1 MGGDEIAHANW
12 RLDNPP
18 VVDVAVSRRM
28 GLFVVARLAAR
39 HGIRVRLR
47 PATGAGLT
55 ALVWLPDEVVAREA
69 TTKPGG
75 LGRFPEPL
83 GRFAIGGGPAGI
95 TGGAPAGPGGAAPAA
110 IGGMPGSGEWPAAM
124 SSTAEQ
130 EVAAARTP
138 RFAPQEDEAGT
149 RLGPQR
155 VPGAGPHPGRFGP
168 PNGPGLAGDPEST
181 EVQPQV
187 AGDMFGTEPT
197 PMFGA
202 GHPSVPSQPF
212 DNEWSAPFAAGSGEQ
227 PSQPA
232 AEWGSRQPDATPS
245 WSSDQTPSMWSGSQ
259 PAWPAA
265 TEEQAAQSGTG
276 DLASQPAEAGSAEE
290 PEPAALG
297 ARAGF
302 RGASGTF
309 RSQDSQ
315 HGSRNGGVI
324 IPPAA
329 SLEEGNRLPIF
340 EAVESD
346 WFRRGRP
353 SLDVSGG
360 DSERPPT
367 QRWSSSSV
375 ADEGWKAAEAAA
387 VPSSSGTTVAG
398 LPKRVPRANLIPG
411 TAAESTA
418 PAPARSAA
426 ATRDRFASL
435 QRGMREGRAASGT
448 DKDDGTGDVP
458 GDG

>member
-1 MGGDEIAHANW
+1 
-12 RLDNPP
+12 
-18 VVDVAVSRRM
+18 M

-83 GRFAIGGGPAGI
+83 GRFAIGAGAAGI
-95 TGGAPAGPGGAAPAA
+95 TGGAPAGLGGAAPAA
-110 IGGMPGSGEWPAAM
+110 IGGMPGAGEWPPAA

-130 EVAAARTP
+130 EVAAARSP
-138 RFAPQEDEAGT
+138 RFAPQDDEAAT

-168 PNGPGLAGDPEST
+168 PAGPYPAGDPEST
-181 EVQPQV
+181 GVQPQV

-212 DNEWSAPFAAGSGEQ
+212 ENEWSAPVAAGSGEQ
-227 PSQPA
+227 PIQPA
-232 AEWGSRQPDATPS
+232 AEWGSTQPDATPS
-245 WSSDQTPSMWSGSQ
+245 WSSDQPPSMWSGSQ

-265 TEEQAAQSGTG
+265 TGEQAAQPGVG
-276 DLASQPAEAGSAEE
+276 DRASQPAEAGSAEE

-309 RSQDSQ
+309 RSEDSQ

-329 SLEEGNRLPIF
+329 SLEQENRLPIF

-387 VPSSSGTTVAG
+387 LPSSGGTTVAG
-398 LPKRVPRANLIPG
+398 LPKRVPKANLIPG

-435 QRGMREGRAASGT
+435 QRGMREGRAASGA